1 MILALVLA
9 VAAAAFWYRQS
20 RGARPG
26 AGASGIARARK
37 LRTPLVR
44 FASLVGISTA
54 AGRLASRS
62 EQGARG
68 EKITAGHLDPLRAV
82 GWTVLHDRGLPTGN
96 ANVDHLLVSRSGVV
110 FVVDSKLWHAGYRVR
125 VVNGRLLHGT
135 RDVTDRLDGLRHE
148 ADTVARVL
156 GRPVIRVV
164 SMVGAP
170 VEGGELLFNGV
181 RIVPVG
187 RVSALVRQLGRRKAS
202 AAGHPGARAAELFP
216 PHGRN

>member
-1 MILALVLA
+1 MIIALVLI

-20 RGARPG
+20 RARPG
-26 AGASGIARARK
+26 AGASGVARARK

-44 FASLVGISTA
+44 LAELVGISTA

-82 GWTVLHDRGLPTGN
+82 GWTVLHDRGLPSGN

-125 VVNGRLLHGT
+125 VVNGRLLHGN

-156 GRPVIRVV
+156 KRPVIRVV

-170 VEGGELLFNGV
+170 VEGWELLFQGV

-187 RVSALVRQLGRRKAS
+187 SVSALVRQLGRRKAS
-202 AAGHPGARAAELFP
+202 TAEHPGARAAELFP

>member
-1 MILALVLA
+1 MILALILVLA
-9 VAAAAFWYRQS
+9 AAVFWYGQHRDV
-20 RGARPG
+20 RPG
-26 AGASGIARARK
+26 AGASATARARQ
-37 LRTPLVR
+37 LRTPLIR
-44 FASLVGISTA
+44 LASLVGISTR
-54 AGRLASRS
+54 AGRLADRS

-68 EKITAGHLDPLRAV
+68 ERITAKHLDPLGEL
-82 GWTVLHDRGLPTGN
+82 GWTVLHDRALPTGN

-110 FVVDSKLWHAGYRVR
+110 FVVDSKAWDRRFRVR
-125 VVNGRLLHGT
+125 VVNGRLLHGS

-148 ADTVARVL
+148 ADTVSRAL
-156 GRPVIRVV
+156 DRPVIRIV

-181 RIVPVG
+181 RIVPVN
-187 RVSALVRQLGRRKAS
+187 RVSAVVRTVGRRRAA